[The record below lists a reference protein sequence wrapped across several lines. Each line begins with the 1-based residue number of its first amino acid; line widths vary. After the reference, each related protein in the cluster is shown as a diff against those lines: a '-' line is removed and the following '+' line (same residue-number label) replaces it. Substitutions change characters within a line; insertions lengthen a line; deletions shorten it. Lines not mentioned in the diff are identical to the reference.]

1 MDVKKFLNIHK
12 SFIILIVILFV
23 TEFVF
28 ALFSITASRNSE
40 WAALERNA
48 ENIKMHCKHDKD
60 HAASG
65 GISQQGRSI
74 NWELSSKNELKL
86 TSDQLDELQRAKRLK
101 FINGHTY
108 ELFLKL
114 KGSKKY
120 LHVSTQNYN
129 ASQTMNRINV
139 IITILNLILT
149 FGLIIH
155 HLDKKQ
161 GENTMI
167 CLNLA
172 YT

>member
-1 MDVKKFLNIHK
+1 MDIKKFLNIHK

-40 WAALERNA
+40 WAVLERNA

-155 HLDKKQ
+155 HLIKNK
-161 GENTMI
+161 GKTP
-167 CLNLA
+167 
-172 YT
+172 

>member
-40 WAALERNA
+40 WAVLERNA

-86 TSDQLDELQRAKRLK
+86 TSDQLDELQRAKRLE

-155 HLDKKQ
+155 HLIKNK
-161 GENTMI
+161 EKTP
-167 CLNLA
+167 
-172 YT
+172 

>member
-40 WAALERNA
+40 WAVLEHNA
-48 ENIKMHCKHDKD
+48 ENIKIHCKHDKD
-60 HAASG
+60 HETSG

-74 NWELSSKNELKL
+74 NWKLSSKNELKL

-114 KGSKKY
+114 KESKKY

-155 HLDKKQ
+155 HLIKNK
-161 GENTMI
+161 GKTP
-167 CLNLA
+167 
-172 YT
+172 

>member
-1 MDVKKFLNIHK
+1 
-12 SFIILIVILFV
+12 
-23 TEFVF
+23 
-28 ALFSITASRNSE
+28 
-40 WAALERNA
+40 
-48 ENIKMHCKHDKD
+48 MHCKHDKD
-60 HAASG
+60 HATSG

-155 HLDKKQ
+155 HLIKNKDK
-161 GENTMI
+161 TP
-167 CLNLA
+167 
-172 YT
+172 

>member
-129 ASQTMNRINV
+129 ASRTMNRINV

-155 HLDKKQ
+155 HLIKNK
-161 GENTMI
+161 EKTP
-167 CLNLA
+167 
-172 YT
+172 

>member
-28 ALFSITASRNSE
+28 ALFSITASRDSE
-40 WAALERNA
+40 WAVLEGNA

-60 HAASG
+60 HATSG
-65 GISQQGRSI
+65 GISQQERSI

-120 LHVSTQNYN
+120 LHVSTQNHH

-139 IITILNLILT
+139 IITILNIILT

-155 HLDKKQ
+155 HLIKNK
-161 GENTMI
+161 GKNP
-167 CLNLA
+167 
-172 YT
+172 

>member
-40 WAALERNA
+40 WAVLERNA

-155 HLDKKQ
+155 HLIKNK
-161 GENTMI
+161 GKTP
-167 CLNLA
+167 
-172 YT
+172 

>member
-40 WAALERNA
+40 WAVLEHNA
-48 ENIKMHCKHDKD
+48 ENIKMHCKHDKY
-60 HAASG
+60 HA
-65 GISQQGRSI
+65 
-74 NWELSSKNELKL
+74 SSKNELKL

-114 KGSKKY
+114 KESKKY

-155 HLDKKQ
+155 HLIKNK
-161 GENTMI
+161 GKTP
-167 CLNLA
+167 
-172 YT
+172 

>member
-114 KGSKKY
+114 NGSKKY

-155 HLDKKQ
+155 HLIKNK
-161 GENTMI
+161 EKTP
-167 CLNLA
+167 
-172 YT
+172 

>member
-1 MDVKKFLNIHK
+1 M
-12 SFIILIVILFV
+12 ILFV

-28 ALFSITASRNSE
+28 ALFSIIASRNSE
-40 WAALERNA
+40 WAVLEHNA

-60 HAASG
+60 HATSG

-86 TSDQLDELQRAKRLK
+86 TQTNLTNFNEPNVWNSSMVTHMSCFSNLRDQ
-101 FINGHTY
+101 
-108 ELFLKL
+108 
-114 KGSKKY
+114 KY

-155 HLDKKQ
+155 HLIKTRRKHHDLSQ
-161 GENTMI
+161 SCI
-167 CLNLA
+167 YLSSI
-172 YT
+172 

>member
-40 WAALERNA
+40 WAVLEHNA
-48 ENIKMHCKHDKD
+48 ENIKMHCKHDKC
-60 HAASG
+60 HATSG

-114 KGSKKY
+114 KESKKY

-155 HLDKKQ
+155 HLIKNK
-161 GENTMI
+161 GKTP
-167 CLNLA
+167 
-172 YT
+172 

>member
-114 KGSKKY
+114 KESKKY

-155 HLDKKQ
+155 HLIKNK
-161 GENTMI
+161 EKTP
-167 CLNLA
+167 
-172 YT
+172 

>member
-1 MDVKKFLNIHK
+1 MGRLGTQCGKHK
-12 SFIILIVILFV
+12 NALQTRQRPCDIRRHITTRAQHQLGIVV
-23 TEFVF
+23 
-28 ALFSITASRNSE
+28 
-40 WAALERNA
+40 
-48 ENIKMHCKHDKD
+48 
-60 HAASG
+60 
-65 GISQQGRSI
+65 Q
-74 NWELSSKNELKL
+74 NELKL

-155 HLDKKQ
+155 HLIKNKEKTPWFVSILHILKQYLIPNQAKKVESQ
-161 GENTMI
+161 HSYAIHPLSAT
-167 CLNLA
+167 
-172 YT
+172 TD

>member
-129 ASQTMNRINV
+129 SSQTMNRINV

-155 HLDKKQ
+155 HLIKNK
-161 GENTMI
+161 EKTP
-167 CLNLA
+167 
-172 YT
+172 

>member
-40 WAALERNA
+40 WAVLERNA
-48 ENIKMHCKHDKD
+48 ENIKMHCKHDKA
-60 HAASG
+60 HATSG

-74 NWELSSKNELKL
+74 NWKLSSKNELKL

-155 HLDKKQ
+155 HLIKNK
-161 GENTMI
+161 EKTP
-167 CLNLA
+167 
-172 YT
+172 

>member
-40 WAALERNA
+40 WAVLEHNA
-48 ENIKMHCKHDKD
+48 ENIKMHCEHDKY
-60 HAASG
+60 HATSG

-114 KGSKKY
+114 KESKKY

-155 HLDKKQ
+155 HLIKNK
-161 GENTMI
+161 GKTP
-167 CLNLA
+167 
-172 YT
+172 

>member
-1 MDVKKFLNIHK
+1 MGRLGRKCRKHK
-12 SFIILIVILFV
+12 N
-23 TEFVF
+23 
-28 ALFSITASRNSE
+28 ALQ
-40 WAALERNA
+40 
-48 ENIKMHCKHDKD
+48 HDKD
-60 HAASG
+60 HATSG
-65 GISQQGRSI
+65 GISQQERSI

-120 LHVSTQNYN
+120 LHVSTQNHH

-139 IITILNLILT
+139 IITILNIILT

-155 HLDKKQ
+155 HLIKNK
-161 GENTMI
+161 GKTP
-167 CLNLA
+167 
-172 YT
+172 

>member
-40 WAALERNA
+40 WAVLERNA

-114 KGSKKY
+114 KESKKY

-155 HLDKKQ
+155 HLIKNK
-161 GENTMI
+161 GKTP
-167 CLNLA
+167 
-172 YT
+172 

>member
-12 SFIILIVILFV
+12 PFIILIVILFV

-28 ALFSITASRNSE
+28 ALFSITASRDSE
-40 WAALERNA
+40 WAVLERNA
-48 ENIKMHCKHDKD
+48 ENIKMYCQHDKD
-60 HAASG
+60 HATFG
-65 GISQQGRSI
+65 GISQQGCRI

-114 KGSKKY
+114 KESKKY
-120 LHVSTQNYN
+120 LHVSAQNYH
-129 ASQTMNRINV
+129 ASQTMNHINV

-155 HLDKKQ
+155 HLIKSK
-161 GENTMI
+161 GKTP
-167 CLNLA
+167 
-172 YT
+172 

>member
-12 SFIILIVILFV
+12 SFVILIVILFV

-40 WAALERNA
+40 WAVLEHNA

-60 HAASG
+60 HATSG

-86 TSDQLDELQRAKRLK
+86 TSDQLDELQRDKRLK

-108 ELFLKL
+108 ELFLKF
-114 KGSKKY
+114 KESKKY

-155 HLDKKQ
+155 HLIKNK
-161 GENTMI
+161 GKTP
-167 CLNLA
+167 
-172 YT
+172 

>member
-28 ALFSITASRNSE
+28 ALFSITASRDSE
-40 WAALERNA
+40 WAVLEGNA

-60 HAASG
+60 HATSG
-65 GISQQGRSI
+65 GISQQERSI
-74 NWELSSKNELKL
+74 NWELSKL

-155 HLDKKQ
+155 HLIKNK
-161 GENTMI
+161 GKTP
-167 CLNLA
+167 
-172 YT
+172 

>member
-12 SFIILIVILFV
+12 PFIILIVILFV

-28 ALFSITASRNSE
+28 ALFSITASRDSE
-40 WAALERNA
+40 WAVLERNA
-48 ENIKMHCKHDKD
+48 ENIKMYCQHDKD
-60 HAASG
+60 HATFG
-65 GISQQGRSI
+65 GISQQGSSI

-114 KGSKKY
+114 KESKKY
-120 LHVSTQNYN
+120 LHVSAQNYH
-129 ASQTMNRINV
+129 ASQTMNHINV

-155 HLDKKQ
+155 HLIKSK
-161 GENTMI
+161 GKTP
-167 CLNLA
+167 
-172 YT
+172 

>member
-155 HLDKKQ
+155 HLIKNK
-161 GENTMI
+161 GKTP
-167 CLNLA
+167 
-172 YT
+172 

>member
-40 WAALERNA
+40 WAVLEHNA
-48 ENIKMHCKHDKD
+48 ENIKMHCKHDKY
-60 HAASG
+60 HETSG

-114 KGSKKY
+114 KESKKY

-155 HLDKKQ
+155 HLIKNK
-161 GENTMI
+161 GKTP
-167 CLNLA
+167 
-172 YT
+172 

>member
-28 ALFSITASRNSE
+28 ALFSITSSRNSE

-155 HLDKKQ
+155 HLIKNK
-161 GENTMI
+161 EKTP
-167 CLNLA
+167 
-172 YT
+172 

>member
-28 ALFSITASRNSE
+28 ALFSITASRDSE
-40 WAALERNA
+40 WAVLEGNA

-60 HAASG
+60 HATSG
-65 GISQQGRSI
+65 GISQQERSI
-74 NWELSSKNELKL
+74 NWELSSKNEL
-86 TSDQLDELQRAKRLK
+86 TSDQLEELQRAKRLK

-114 KGSKKY
+114 KESKKY

-155 HLDKKQ
+155 HLIKNK
-161 GENTMI
+161 GKTP
-167 CLNLA
+167 
-172 YT
+172 

>member
-28 ALFSITASRNSE
+28 ALYSITASRNSE
-40 WAALERNA
+40 WAALARNA

-65 GISQQGRSI
+65 GRAQQGRSI

-155 HLDKKQ
+155 HLIKNK
-161 GENTMI
+161 EKTP
-167 CLNLA
+167 
-172 YT
+172 

>member
-40 WAALERNA
+40 WAVLEHNA
-48 ENIKMHCKHDKD
+48 ENIKMHCKHDKY
-60 HAASG
+60 HATSG
-65 GISQQGRSI
+65 GISQQGRNI

-149 FGLIIH
+149 FCLIIH
-155 HLDKKQ
+155 HLIKNK
-161 GENTMI
+161 GKTP
-167 CLNLA
+167 
-172 YT
+172 

>member
-40 WAALERNA
+40 WVVLEHNA

-60 HAASG
+60 HATSS

-155 HLDKKQ
+155 HLIKNK
-161 GENTMI
+161 EKTP
-167 CLNLA
+167 
-172 YT
+172 

>member
-114 KGSKKY
+114 KESKKY

-155 HLDKKQ
+155 HLIKNK
-161 GENTMI
+161 GKTP
-167 CLNLA
+167 
-172 YT
+172 

>member
-40 WAALERNA
+40 WAVLERNA

-114 KGSKKY
+114 KESKKY

-155 HLDKKQ
+155 HLIKNK
-161 GENTMI
+161 EKTP
-167 CLNLA
+167 
-172 YT
+172 